1 MDIIMIKMTKV
12 SSYFYL
18 DKVLS
23 MYATIVVIVKDP
35 ESGLHVLPG
44 VDVVLLLGHH
54 LQELVELKGV
64 VDIVLRH
71 LPHSRKQ
78 LLLWKVYCHTP
89 KKRKNLNL
97 FWSGCS
103 PVGLCP
109 RDFITTWTSKFSAIK
124 V

>member
-1 MDIIMIKMTKV
+1 MDIIMIKMTRV

-23 MYATIVVIVKDP
+23 MYATIVVVVKDP

-54 LQELVELKGV
+54 LQELVELEGV
-64 VDIVLRH
+64 VDVVLRH

-78 LLLWKVYCHTP
+78 LLL
-89 KKRKNLNL
+89 
-97 FWSGCS
+97 
-103 PVGLCP
+103 
-109 RDFITTWTSKFSAIK
+109 
-124 V
+124 